1 MRAWTNKL
9 ATFANVVPSTWLLG
23 ALAALIAAGLLS
35 AFVDALHEN
44 LRRGE
49 ALRLAQ
55 GRPLPTLAGEVD
67 TTVAQ
72 AAQQV
77 PRLR

>member
-1 MRAWTNKL
+1 MKARMNKL
-9 ATFANVVPSTWLLG
+9 ATFDNAVPATWP
-23 ALAALIAAGLLS
+23 LAASLLS

-55 GRPLPTLAGEVD
+55 GRPQPALVALADAGPGQPVR
-67 TTVAQ
+67 
-72 AAQQV
+72 V